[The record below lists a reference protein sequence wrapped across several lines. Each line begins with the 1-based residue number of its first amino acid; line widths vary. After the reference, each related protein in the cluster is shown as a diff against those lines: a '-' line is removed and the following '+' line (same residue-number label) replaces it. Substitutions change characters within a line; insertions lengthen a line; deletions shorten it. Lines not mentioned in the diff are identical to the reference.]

1 MKNIISIL
9 VYLASI
15 STVVNAQWHQ
25 VFSSNNSLYGIDF
38 ISPSTGWVV
47 GDLGVILKT
56 TDEGQNWNSQI
67 IGALTLLV
75 AVDFI
80 DSTNGWIVGEF
91 GTILKTTDAGIN
103 WVQQTSSTSEMLRDV
118 NFIDTSLGW
127 VIGSNG
133 TILKTSNGG
142 DDWIS
147 QSSLVSYD
155 FMALSFWDKNH
166 GIVVGNWNNGSNIE
180 GVIYRTTNSGNSW
193 ITETIGVPSN
203 LTDVTYS
210 DSNNAYVVGDRILK
224 HTSNSGLSWNNQIY
238 NSDHTLLGISFVD
251 SITGWV
257 VGANSLIINTL
268 NGGNEWRLQNNN
280 IPVQFLG
287 NVKLLNKMNGYAI
300 SYYGE
305 IYKTSNGGYT
315 RNLELLTP
323 TGGENWIAGSGE
335 YIIWTSNDVYTITL
349 EYSTDNGKHWNIISE
364 GCQNTGSYQ
373 WTVPNIVSD
382 SVLVRVTDSEYNLL
396 SNVNDHVFSITQP
409 NDTNDDQELFL
420 NYFISQNYPNPFNP
434 STTIEYQI
442 PQSSFV
448 TIKVYDA
455 LGKEVVTLANEEK
468 PAGIHE
474 VNFEPKNLTSG
485 LYLYKISSDGFEQT
499 RKMLFL
505 K

>member
-9 VYLASI
+9 LYLVFI
-15 STVVNAQWHQ
+15 STVANAQWHQ

-56 TDEGQNWNSQI
+56 TDGGQNWNPQI
-67 IGALTLLV
+67 IGELTLLV
-75 AVDFI
+75 AINFI
-80 DSTNGWIVGEF
+80 DSTNGWIVGES

-103 WVQQTSSTSEMLRDV
+103 WVKQTSSTTEMLRDV

-142 DDWIS
+142 KDWIS
-147 QSSLVSYD
+147 QSPLISYD
-155 FMALSFWDKNH
+155 FMSLSFWDKNN
-166 GIVVGNWNNGSNIE
+166 GIIVGDWNNGSNLE

-193 ITETIGVPSN
+193 LTETIGVPSN
-203 LTDVTYS
+203 LRDVSYA
-210 DSNNAYVVGDRILK
+210 DSNDAYVVGGRILK
-224 HTSNSGLSWNNQIY
+224 HTSNGGLSWNNQIY

-251 SITGWV
+251 SLSGWV
-257 VGANSLIINTL
+257 VGANSLVINTQ
-268 NGGNEWRLQNNN
+268 NGGNEWRIQNNN
-280 IPVQFLG
+280 IPVQFLV
-287 NVKLLNKMNGYAI
+287 NVKFLDKMIGYAI
-300 SYYGE
+300 SYDGE

-315 RNLELLTP
+315 RSLELLTP

-335 YIIWTSNDVYTITL
+335 YIIWTSNDVYNIKL
-349 EYSTDNGKHWNIISE
+349 EYSTDNGNNWNIISD
-364 GCQNTGSYQ
+364 GYQNTGSFP
-373 WTVPNIVSD
+373 WTVPNITSD
-382 SVLVRVTDSEYNLL
+382 SVLVRVTDAEYDLVSDV
-396 SNVNDHVFSITQP
+396 SNNVFSITQP
-409 NDTNDDQELFL
+409 NKNDDDKGLFL

-448 TIKVYDA
+448 SIKVYDA
-455 LGKEVVTLANEEK
+455 LGKEVVTLVNKEK
-468 PAGIHE
+468 PAGVHE
-474 VNFEPKNLTSG
+474 VNFEPKDLTSG
-485 LYLYKISSDGFEQT
+485 LYLYKIKAGSFELT
-499 RKMLFL
+499 RKMMLL